1 MLATLFKEPHLA
13 SVLMSTT
20 YQMSTLGSTVGQQDP
35 VAVVS
40 KARESL
46 RALREAQVIE
56 SVTQRSG
63 IACNVATWACYAPC
77 MQTRCAAPREC
88 APRALHRG
96 YTYAHTCTQSATE
109 CWWAACPHRGA
120 ILCAA
125 CESLACVVMHV

>member
-20 YQMSTLGSTVGQQDP
+20 YQMSTLGSTVGQHDP

-56 SVTQRSG
+56 SVTQCSG
-63 IACNVATWACYAPC
+63 IACNVATVKGTIALEP
-77 MQTRCAAPREC
+77 TRGTADMSPI
-88 APRALHRG
+88 
-96 YTYAHTCTQSATE
+96 ATSISDTTVQ
-109 CWWAACPHRGA
+109 AFMDQFR
-120 ILCAA
+120 
-125 CESLACVVMHV
+125 